1 MESFAHM
8 TSAPDDREAPRR
20 GLGHWLSDVVLRR
33 MFRNGLILLSGRTLN
48 AVLNVATMALAV
60 RALGLEAF
68 GVLVLIHTYT
78 QAIGDLAKFQS
89 WQAVLRYGTPALAG
103 GRTHDFQRL
112 IRFTMLLD
120 GASAAAA
127 TLIAMA
133 GAWVIGP
140 LLGWPADVIPMAAL
154 YGVSVVF
161 MVTATPTGLLR
172 LFDRFDLLATQNSAA
187 SLVRLIGAGI
197 VFLAGGGLIAFL
209 VVWFLSRLMAGVVL
223 IGSAWREVI
232 KRGLW
237 KGAAPGWRGLTQG
250 FDGIWKF
257 VWSTNLNT
265 TIGLGFNEFATLL
278 TGGLLGPAEAGLYR
292 IARQIAS
299 ALSKPAQLLIQVVY
313 PEFARLVADGRM
325 GELRRLM
332 VRSIV
337 LAGGGAA
344 IAMAVLVVAGPLLL
358 RLIGSDEAVAAYQ
371 VLLWLGMASLI
382 DLWAFPL
389 EPALISTG
397 RAGVAATVRVMV
409 VTIYVP
415 VLILCIHQF
424 GLLGTGMA
432 AVAAALMLLTGQ
444 LLPTLA
450 AVRGRST
457 APAE

>member
-1 MESFAHM
+1 
-8 TSAPDDREAPRR
+8 
-20 GLGHWLSDVVLRR
+20 

-48 AVLNVATMALAV
+48 AVLNAATMAIAV

-68 GVLVLIHTYT
+68 GVLMLIHTYT
-78 QAIGDLAKFQS
+78 QAVGDLAKFQS

-103 GRTHDFQRL
+103 GRPHDFQRL
-112 IRFTMLLD
+112 IRFTILLD
-120 GASAAAA
+120 GASAVAA
-127 TLIAMA
+127 TVIAMA
-133 GAWVIGP
+133 GAWVVGP
-140 LLGWPADVIPMAAL
+140 LLGWSAEVTPMAAL
-154 YGVSVVF
+154 YGISVVF

-172 LFDRFDLLATQNSAA
+172 LFDRFDLLATQNSTA

-197 VFLAGGGLIAFL
+197 AFLAGGGLLAFL
-209 VVWFLSRLMAGVVL
+209 VVWFLSRLVAGAVL
-223 IGSAWREVI
+223 IGSAWREVV

-237 KGAAPGWRGLTQG
+237 KGAPPGWRNLTQG

-265 TIGLGFNEFATLL
+265 TLGLGFDELGTLL

-325 GELRRLM
+325 AELRRLM
-332 VRSIV
+332 FRSII

-358 RLIGSDEAVAAYQ
+358 RLIGGDEALIAYQ

-382 DLWAFPL
+382 GLWAFPL

-397 RAGVAATVRVMV
+397 RAGIAATVRVLV
-409 VTIYVP
+409 LIVYVP
-415 VLILCIHQF
+415 LLMLCVNEF
-424 GLLGTGMA
+424 GLLGTGIA
-432 AVAAALMLLTGQ
+432 AVAAAVMLLAGQ